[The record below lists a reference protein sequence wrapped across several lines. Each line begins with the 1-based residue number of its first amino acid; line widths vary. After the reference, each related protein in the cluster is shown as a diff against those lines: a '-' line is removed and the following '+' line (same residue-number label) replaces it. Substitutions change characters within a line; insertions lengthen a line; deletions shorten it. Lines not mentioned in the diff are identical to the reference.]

1 MEDKKTIGQKI
12 TGLLLKQPLITGAVL
27 TLVISIIVKSIA
39 RLSGSQFAIV
49 LIFKL
54 LLVEGLIYLVSKSA
68 DNKINSIVYMMDRI
82 KNKDLKHTLDI
93 SQFEGLEAVSSSLNN
108 MIADLKSI
116 MASLKDL
123 SVRLVDSSEM
133 LSSNSGKLNEAI
145 DDIATT
151 TNEIA
156 HGASEQAAE
165 AERGVGLIT
174 NLSNQIAN
182 VAKHAEDVGIS
193 SEHMKTMNE
202 EGMKTLNSLKDVS
215 VENEKATEEVLQF
228 INNFVEKTNNI
239 GEFVS
244 AINTIAE
251 QTNLLALNAAIEA
264 ARAGDA
270 GRGFAVVAD
279 EIRTLADNSKR
290 ATEEIE
296 QLVEDIM
303 KDADTVTS
311 VMTALDYVVEEQT
324 KAVDNTSQVFVQI
337 ANSIDEILIKIDE
350 AIRAAEIMEKDKNDV
365 IDAIQNISAVSQE
378 AAAAS
383 EEVAASTQAQKEFI
397 EEMVGSAKDLNRLAL
412 ELKKYTDLYKV

>member
-174 NLSNQIAN
+174 NLSDQIAN